1 MRKKRVMKRRKPS
14 QPPRLRTRRSVPLS
28 KLLLQLPTR
37 SKRLKRLLRSQKLRS
52 QKLRSQKLKSLRLKS
67 LRPKSLNKRRKNPR
81 MSNLR
86 SPSWPVV

>member
-52 QKLRSQKLKSLRLKS
+52 QKLKSLRLKS

-81 MSNLR
+81 KSNLR